1 MQTKQK
7 KIYAAVLGLA
17 VTAFA
22 ADRWVIGHDAAPEE
36 AEQLLMTSNTTT
48 AAAPVS
54 TTAALV
60 TGQPVMAAGAV
71 APVAAAP
78 NTSTLARRLREVAT
92 AERLD
97 LAEVSDASRVSPVCL
112 PPPPPPPAPKV
123 EAPKVARDL
132 VAEFHKDHRLDA
144 VMKNGTKGGGLAIID
159 GKTVRPGQAL
169 DGFRLLKVNDRSA
182 LFVGKGLQGEDL
194 RLELRIERGP
204 ENESDA
210 LARS

>member
-97 LAEVSDASRVSPVCL
+97 LAEVSDAFRVSPVWL
-112 PPPPPPPAPKV
+112 PPPAPKV